1 MEKKSKNI
9 FARIPLTYQ
18 ILIALGLGIAV
29 GIMLQGNPDIADNY
43 IKPFG
48 TIFLNLI

>member
-29 GIMLQGNPDIADNY
+29 GIMLQGKTYWAE
-43 IKPFG
+43 KPRPA
-48 TIFLNLI
+48 TKAMA